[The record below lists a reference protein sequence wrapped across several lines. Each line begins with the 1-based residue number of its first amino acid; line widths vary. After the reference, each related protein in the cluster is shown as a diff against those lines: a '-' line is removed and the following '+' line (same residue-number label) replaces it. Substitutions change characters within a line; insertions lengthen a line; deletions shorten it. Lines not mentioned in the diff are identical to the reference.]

1 MRKPIPLPQL
11 IEDLEAEGF
20 DPSLVAV
27 DREDLIELPEEPE
40 ED

>member
-1 MRKPIPLPQL
+1 MRKPIPLPQP
-11 IEDLEAEGF
+11 IEEIEAEGL

-27 DREDLIELPEEPE
+27 DREDLIELPKEPE

>member
-11 IEDLEAEGF
+11 IEEIEAEGL

-27 DREDLIELPEEPE
+27 DREDLIELPEELE